1 MRAARRTI
9 LTVVLTVLCALA
21 GPGVGW
27 AASGD
32 GGPTAV
38 AASTVAAKRPAWQAT
53 SGVPGPGL
61 PARKQTSGA
70 SPALLACDTHAVGNW
85 SYTDQ
90 AGVRHNAMNSQ
101 VQVRDHLT
109 GALIAGLTNSA
120 GNFDICFGAAQF
132 TQMYITFKAENAA
145 WRVQNGT
152 DVYNW
157 STPIRANPV
166 PGSTVNFGAMAPVDV
181 AGNRAAH
188 AFDVGNDAWLGVPH
202 SNGCWDPKDTTCS
215 QVRIDWANDRTSGMD
230 HYDQTGNFVSLLSAT
245 PDAPM
250 SVMHEIGHA
259 LMDDLY
265 NDAFPSTAGCPVPH
279 PPNAASTAVCA
290 WIEGWATFFS
300 LAMYHTSVLLS
311 GNGGSTDFE
320 FPSWGSAGVANGDVT
335 ETRVI
340 GALQDLIDTGAH
352 SSETWDQHSEGF
364 GVEFFTLAHHVDNTF
379 ASFWNSRGADGF
391 DVSDATMGSLYQN
404 TIDYQYRNPL
414 IEGQGQSLPTFLSD
428 TPPQNFGFNTTVHSW
443 SVVALRPSAP
453 TDFDFTMYDDR
464 AQTSFLKASN
474 FNDQA
479 VDFVAID
486 SNLRP
491 LGDYYP
497 RVNQFR
503 GPGTFRIEHVQAFQ
517 TLQPASS
524 SSFRFDDSNVAAVEE
539 TDLTAGVPVTIS
551 LTEAS
556 VISTASLFI
565 MGDDPS
571 TPATF
576 VQNRS
581 SAVVSA
587 VADPI
592 FGGPVSVTFTP
603 TRTGRY
609 GVVVTGDNGG
619 GDYTL
624 TRS

>member
-1 MRAARRTI
+1 MRLARRTI
-9 LTVVLTVLCALA
+9 LTVVVAVLCALLSPA
-21 GPGVGW
+21 VGR
-27 AASGD
+27 ADSG
-32 GGPTAV
+32 GGLGAV
-38 AASTVAAKRPAWQAT
+38 AASSAVAKRPAWQVT
-53 SGVPGPGL
+53 NDVPSPGL
-61 PARKQTSGA
+61 PAQQRVA
-70 SPALLACDTHAVGNW
+70 PLACDTHAVGNW

-90 AGVRHNAMNSQ
+90 AGVRHNGMNIQ

-132 TQMYITFKAENAA
+132 TQLYITVKAANAS
-145 WRVQNGT
+145 WQVQNGT
-152 DVYNW
+152 GVYNW
-157 STPIRANPV
+157 SSPIRANPV
-166 PGSTVNFGAMAPVDV
+166 PGSTVNFGGTTPGDT

-188 AFDVGNDAWLGVPH
+188 AFDVGNDAWLRVPH
-202 SNGCWDPKDTTCS
+202 SGSCWDPKDTVCR
-215 QVRIDWANDRTSGMD
+215 QVQIDWPDVRANPQDE
-230 HYDQTGNFVSLLSAT
+230 YDPTAGIVHLLTPT

-250 SVMHEIGHA
+250 EVMHEIGHA

-265 NDAFPSTAGCPVPH
+265 NDAFPPTAGCPKPH

-300 LAMYHTSVLLS
+300 LAMYHTSVFLF
-311 GNGGSTDFE
+311 GNGTSTDFE
-320 FPSWGSAGVANGDVT
+320 FPTWGTNGVANGDVT

-340 GALQDLIDTGAH
+340 GALLDLTDLPSTTTEFWDHHTEPLGAV
-352 SSETWDQHSEGF
+352 F
-364 GVEFFTLAHHVDNTF
+364 ATLTHHVDNTF
-379 ASFWNSRGADGF
+379 ASFWSSHGADGF
-391 DVSDATMGSLYQN
+391 DVSDDALGSLYQN
-404 TIDYQYRNPL
+404 TIDYQYRRPL
-414 IEGQGQSLPTFLSD
+414 LDGVGQSPTAP
-428 TPPQNFGFNTTVHSW
+428 TPVHNFGFNTAVHSW
-443 SVVALRPSAP
+443 SVVALRPLAP
-453 TDFDFTMYDDR
+453 ADYDLSVYDDR
-464 AQTSFLKASN
+464 AQTSFLGYSSLAG
-474 FNDQA
+474 QA

-491 LGDYYP
+491 VGDYYP
-497 RVNQFR
+497 QV
-503 GPGTFRIEHVQAFQ
+503 VQYAGAVSYYVEYVAGSQ

-524 SSFRFDDSNVAAVEE
+524 NTFHLDDSQPAAVQD
-539 TDLTAGVPVTIS
+539 TVLTAGVPVTIS

-576 VQNRS
+576 VQGRG
-581 SAVVSA
+581 SA
-587 VADPI
+587 VAQALASPI
-592 FGGPVSVTFTP
+592 SGGPVSVTFTP

>member
-1 MRAARRTI
+1 MVA
-9 LTVVLTVLCALA
+9 VLCALVSPA
-21 GPGVGW
+21 VGR
-27 AASGD
+27 ADSG
-32 GGPTAV
+32 GGPAAV
-38 AASTVAAKRPAWQAT
+38 AASSAAAKRPAWQVT
-53 SGVPGPGL
+53 SGVPSPGL
-61 PARKQTSGA
+61 PAQQRVA
-70 SPALLACDTHAVGNW
+70 PLACDTHAVGNW

-90 AGVRHNAMNSQ
+90 AGVRHNGMNIQ

-132 TQMYITFKAENAA
+132 TQLYTTVKAANAA
-145 WRVQNGT
+145 WQVQNSTG
-152 DVYNW
+152 VYNW
-157 STPIRANPV
+157 SSPIRANPV
-166 PGSTVNFGAMAPVDV
+166 PGSTVNFGGAAPGDT

-202 SNGCWDPKDTTCS
+202 SGSCWDPKDTTCR
-215 QVRIDWANDRTSGMD
+215 QVQIDWPDVRTNAMD
-230 HYDQTGNFVSLLSAT
+230 EYDQAANIVHLLTPT

-250 SVMHEIGHA
+250 EVMHEIGHA

-265 NDAFPSTAGCPVPH
+265 NDAFPSTAGCPIPH
-279 PPNAASTAVCA
+279 PPNAASTTVCA

-300 LAMYHTSVLLS
+300 LAMNHTSVFLF
-311 GNGGSTDFE
+311 GNGTSADYE
-320 FPSWGSAGVANGDVT
+320 FPSWGTNGVANGDVT

-340 GALQDLIDTGAH
+340 GALLDLTDLPSTTT
-352 SSETWDQHSEGF
+352 EFWDRHTEPVRNVF
-364 GVEFFTLAHHVDNTF
+364 ATLTHHVDNTF
-379 ASFWNSRGADGF
+379 ASFWSSRGADGF
-391 DVSDATMGSLYQN
+391 DVSDSSLGSLYQN

-414 IEGQGQSLPTFLSD
+414 LDGVGQSPTAP
-428 TPPQNFGFNTTVHSW
+428 TPVHNFGFNTAVHSW
-443 SVVALRPSAP
+443 SVVALRPLAP
-453 TDFDFTMYDDR
+453 ADYDLKVYDDR
-464 AQTSFLKASN
+464 AQTSPNLLARSDF
-474 FNDQA
+474 FNQA

-491 LGDYYP
+491 VGDYYP
-497 RVNQFR
+497 QVVQFA
-503 GPGTFRIEHVQAFQ
+503 GAVSYYVEYASGFQ

-524 SSFRFDDSNVAAVEE
+524 NTFHLDDSQPAAVQD

-571 TPATF
+571 TPSTF
-576 VQNRS
+576 VQGRG
-581 SAVVSA
+581 SAVA
-587 VADPI
+587 FKAADPI

-609 GVVVTGDNGG
+609 GVLVWG
-619 GDYTL
+619 
-624 TRS
+624 

>member
-1 MRAARRTI
+1 MRRARRTI
-9 LTVVLTVLCALA
+9 LTVVVAVLCALVSPA
-21 GPGVGW
+21 VGW
-27 AASGD
+27 ADSG
-32 GGPTAV
+32 GGPHALV
-38 AASTVAAKRPAWQAT
+38 AASSAVAKRPAWQVT
-53 SGVPGPGL
+53 SGVPSPGL
-61 PARKQTSGA
+61 PAQQRVA
-70 SPALLACDTHAVGNW
+70 PLACDTHAVGNW

-90 AGVRHNAMNSQ
+90 AGVRHNGMNIQ

-132 TQMYITFKAENAA
+132 TQLYITVKAANAA
-145 WRVQNGT
+145 WQVQNVA

-157 STPIRANPV
+157 SSPIRVNPV
-166 PGSTVNFGAMAPVDV
+166 PGSTVNFGGTAPGDAV
-181 AGNRAAH
+181 GNRAAH
-188 AFDVGNDAWLGVPH
+188 VFDVGNDAWLGIPH
-202 SNGCWDPKDTTCS
+202 SNGCWDPKDTVCR

-250 SVMHEIGHA
+250 EVMHEIGHA

-265 NDAFPSTAGCPVPH
+265 NEAFPSTVGCPAIH
-279 PPNAASTAVCA
+279 PPNTASTAVCA

-300 LAMYHTSVLLS
+300 LAMNHTSVFLF
-311 GNGGSTDFE
+311 GNGTSIDYE
-320 FPSWGSAGVANGDVT
+320 FGTWDVNGLDNGDVT
-335 ETRVI
+335 ERRVI
-340 GALQDLIDTGAH
+340 GALVDLTDPAIS
-352 SSETWDQHSEGF
+352 SSEIWDQHNDVF
-364 GVEFFTLAHHVDNTF
+364 GIIFATLAHHVDNTF

-391 DVSDATMGSLYQN
+391 DVSDSSLGSLYQN
-404 TIDYQYRNPL
+404 TIDYQYRRPL
-414 IEGQGQSLPTFLSD
+414 LDGLGLLTPHSAPTN
-428 TPPQNFGFNTTVHSW
+428 NFGFNTVVHSW
-443 SVVALRPSAP
+443 SVAALRPLGQ
-453 TDFDFTMYDDR
+453 TDYNLSVYDDR
-464 AQTSFLKASN
+464 AQTSPNLLASSVAAK
-474 FNDQA
+474 QS

-497 RVNQFR
+497 QVVEFQ
-503 GPGTFRIEHVQAFQ
+503 GTHQTYYVEYAVGFQ

-524 SSFRFDDSNVAAVEE
+524 NTFHLDDSQPAAVQD
-539 TDLTAGVPVTIS
+539 TVLTAGVPVTIS
-551 LTEAS
+551 LTESS

-571 TPATF
+571 APSTF
-576 VQNRS
+576 VQGRG
-581 SAVVSA
+581 SAVASA

>member
-1 MRAARRTI
+1 MRLARRTI
-9 LTVVLTVLCALA
+9 LTVVVAVLFALVSPA
-21 GPGVGW
+21 VGR
-27 AASGD
+27 ADSG
-32 GGPTAV
+32 GGPAAV
-38 AASTVAAKRPAWQAT
+38 AASSAVAKRPAWQVT
-53 SGVPGPGL
+53 RGVPSPGL
-61 PARKQTSGA
+61 PALERVA
-70 SPALLACDTHAVGNW
+70 PLACDTHAVGNW

-90 AGVRHNAMNSQ
+90 AGVRHNGMNIQ

-132 TQMYITFKAENAA
+132 TQLYITVKAANAA
-145 WRVQNGT
+145 WQVQNGT

-157 STPIRANPV
+157 SSPIRANPV
-166 PGSTVNFGAMAPVDV
+166 PGSTVNFGGTAPGDA

-188 AFDVGNDAWLGVPH
+188 VFDVGNDAWLGVPH
-202 SNGCWDPKDTTCS
+202 SGSCWDPKDTTCR
-215 QVRIDWANDRTSGMD
+215 QVQIDWPDVRANAQDE
-230 HYDQTGNFVSLLSAT
+230 YDQTANIVHLLPST

-250 SVMHEIGHA
+250 DVMHEIGHA

-265 NDAFPSTAGCPVPH
+265 NDAFPSTAGCPIPH
-279 PPNAASTAVCA
+279 PPDAASTTVCA

-300 LAMYHTSVLLS
+300 LAMNHTSVYLF
-311 GNGGSTDFE
+311 GNGTSTDYE
-320 FPSWGSAGVANGDVT
+320 YPTWGTNGVGNGDVT

-352 SSETWDQHSEGF
+352 ASETWDQHSEGF
-364 GVEFFTLAHHVDNTF
+364 GATFFTLAHHVDNTF

-414 IEGQGQSLPTFLSD
+414 IEGHGQSLPTFLSN
-428 TPPQNFGFNTTVHSW
+428 TPPQNFGFNTVAHSW

-453 TDFDFTMYDDR
+453 TDFDFTVYDDR
-464 AQTSFLKASN
+464 AQMSFLKASN

-497 RVNQFR
+497 RVDQFR
-503 GPGTFRIEHVQAFQ
+503 GPGTFRIENVQAFQ

-524 SSFRFDDSNVAAVEE
+524 STFGFDDSNVAAVEE

-565 MGDDPS
+565 MGDDPGN
-571 TPATF
+571 PATF
-576 VQNRS
+576 LQNRS
-581 SAVVSA
+581 SAVASA

-624 TRS
+624 TRN